1 MKRITFLVATILM
14 VMSVSGVVAQS
25 RTSYFMEGSYFRT
38 QLNPALAPTRGYLAL
53 PAVSGIGINQ
63 STNFMSWDNFVYD
76 NHGEPVTALHGS
88 VPAETFLSRI
98 PEVGKISSTENV
110 SLFGLGFYTRR
121 IFWNLGVEANFA
133 ADGAV
138 SKDMFTALK
147 TLGNGVYDLGNTAI
161 SMTGYL
167 DAYLG
172 ASFPVCRWV
181 NVGVK
186 AKFLVGLLH
195 ADFTANNISA
205 NVGMDSVV
213 GTLRG
218 NWRAN
223 GILFENK
230 YITPSGR
237 YETDVNINDISYLLG
252 NVKSYGAAIDL
263 GVEVRLLNEHLKLS
277 AAVTDLGFI
286 KWHNTTH
293 IGGEFNGEFYY
304 NGVNFDT
311 GEVDADADFG
321 DNYFGLSS
329 YDGYTTRLNYSVNV
343 GVEYNILN
351 NHIAFGVLSHT
362 KFCNTMTSSELTA
375 SVNFRPTSWLSA
387 TFSHTF
393 LNGNRPGVFGAALNI
408 HPAVVNIFLGVDFI
422 GTRYVEILP
431 SSDTEVF
438 PMSETIY
445 IPRQLTSANVYFGF
459 AFNFGRPDH
468 LRPQRRMR

>member
-1 MKRITFLVATILM
+1 M
-14 VMSVSGVVAQS
+14 VFSAGRVEAQS

-53 PAVSGIGINQ
+53 PGVSGIGVNM
-63 STNFMSWDNFVYD
+63 STNFMSWDNFIYD
-76 NHGEPVTALHGS
+76 NAGEPVTALHGS
-88 VPAETFLSRI
+88 VSPDTFLGRL
-98 PEVGKISSTENV
+98 PEVGKINGSVNT

-121 IFWNLGVEANFA
+121 IFWNLGIEANVA
-133 ADGAV
+133 SDGAL

-147 TLGNGVYDLGNTAI
+147 TLGNGTYDLGNTAI
-161 SMTGYL
+161 GATGYL

-172 ASFPVCRWV
+172 ASFPVCRWI

-195 ADFTANNISA
+195 ADFRADNISA

-223 GILFENK
+223 GILFQNQ
-230 YITPSGR
+230 YITPDGR
-237 YETDVNINDISYLLG
+237 YDADAVNVNDISYLLG
-252 NVKSYGAAIDL
+252 NVKSFGAAIDL
-263 GVEVRLLNEHLKLS
+263 GVELRLINDHLKLS
-277 AAVTDLGFI
+277 AAITDLGFI
-286 KWHNTTH
+286 KWHNSTH
-293 IGGEFNGEFYY
+293 IGGEFKGDFYY
-304 NGVNFDT
+304 NGVNFET

-321 DNYFGLSS
+321 DKYFGLSS

-351 NHIAFGVLSHT
+351 NHIAFGLLSHT
-362 KFCNTMTSSELTA
+362 KFCNTMTSAELTA

-393 LNGNRPGVFGAALNI
+393 FNGNRPGIFGAALNI
-408 HPAVVNIFLGVDFI
+408 HPAVINIFLGVDFI
-422 GTRYVEILP
+422 DTRYVEIMP
-431 SSDTEVF
+431 STESDVF
-438 PMSETIY
+438 PYSQTIY
-445 IPRQLTSANVYFGF
+445 LPHKATSANVYFGF
-459 AFNFGRPDH
+459 AFNFGRPAH
-468 LRPQRRMR
+468 LRPQRQRD